1 MELREWL
8 IILGLVLVT
17 AIVLDGVRR
26 YQRQRGVPRLDQ
38 MGAESTSDDP
48 ATNSGTAS
56 SADTSTEVTAK
67 IPDTVV
73 DWELPNGGARVVRP
87 AQYDE
92 MAAKP
97 KPKLER
103 QEHPGPSRVL
113 SEFRQR
119 QRTSAEDFALQ
130 GSTQRPAQGSAQGM
144 TAEQAQPSVGES
156 TTSASTPASAPG
168 QASTPSP
175 SASRDTDLD
184 ADTVAV
190 PEKISALDDP
200 SGRRE
205 PELTLPAD
213 DARAAAQQTDQEA
226 DERFEPLHA
235 DTQEH
240 MAHEYNEEDYRLVDL
255 EGMGDSFKEG
265 SKRVGSSMHRFGTSL
280 HRSMSERRQ
289 QKRLERKQRQAEK
302 EEKARIR
309 AKQQAEKQER
319 QRKQAEEQAAKEVAH
334 REHEAEVRQKRAASK
349 AEHEA
354 ALSAS
359 LQAEYETLYGGVDT
373 NPPPVSQA
381 DSFEDEAVSHPVLQK
396 ALDSA
401 VEAGHAKDTLSGA
414 GEVIIISVM
423 SRDEAGFSGST
434 LLNLLLACGLRYS
447 TDMGIFHRFE
457 TAAADSNLQFSM
469 VNAVKPGTFPVPQLE
484 DFSTPGITLLMPLPG
499 ADDTSAAFEA
509 MVETAMVIVRHLG
522 GELKDENQSVMTA
535 QTVGF
540 ARQRVQEFERRY
552 RLRRYQ
558 VN

>member
-38 MGAESTSDDP
+38 MGAESTSDGS
-48 ATNSGTAS
+48 AANSGTAS
-56 SADTSTEVTAK
+56 SADRSAEVTSN

-92 MAAKP
+92 VVAKP

-119 QRTSAEDFALQ
+119 QRTSAEDSALQ
-130 GSTQRPAQGSAQGM
+130 DSAQGF
-144 TAEQAQPSVGES
+144 TAEQPQPSVGES
-156 TTSASTPASAPG
+156 TVSASTAASSPA
-168 QASTPSP
+168 QASTPTP
-175 SASRDTDLD
+175 SASLDTDLNT
-184 ADTVAV
+184 DTVAA
-190 PEKISALDDP
+190 PEKISALDEP

-205 PELTLPAD
+205 PELTLPTD
-213 DARAAAQQTDQEA
+213 DARAAAQQSDREA
-226 DERFEPLHA
+226 DERLEPLHA
-235 DTQEH
+235 DPQDH
-240 MAHEYNEEDYRLVDL
+240 MAHEYDEEDYRLVDL
-255 EGMGDSFKEG
+255 DGMGDSFKEG
-265 SKRVGSSMHRFGTSL
+265 SKRVGSSVHRFGTSL

-309 AKQQAEKQER
+309 AKQQSEEQER
-319 QRKQAEEQAAKEVAH
+319 QRKQAEEQAAKEAAR
-334 REHEAEVRQKRAASK
+334 REHEAEARQKREASK

-354 ALSAS
+354 ALNAS

-373 NPPPVSQA
+373 NQQSASQA
-381 DSFEDEAVSHPVLQK
+381 DSFEVETDSFEAEAVSHPVLQK

-401 VEAGHAKDTLSGA
+401 VQAGHAKETLSGA

-434 LLNLLLACGLRYS
+434 LLNLMLACGLRYS

-457 TAAADSNLQFSM
+457 TEAAGSNLQFSM